1 MIIYIQGK
9 SFHTRGRARLTE
21 KEYASSNTYIRQHI
35 IPNGMSY
42 FCNNFLN
49 QW

>member
-9 SFHTRGRARLTE
+9 SFHTRGRARFTE
-21 KEYASSNTYIRQHI
+21 KEHASSNTYII
-35 IPNGMSY
+35 IPNEMSH